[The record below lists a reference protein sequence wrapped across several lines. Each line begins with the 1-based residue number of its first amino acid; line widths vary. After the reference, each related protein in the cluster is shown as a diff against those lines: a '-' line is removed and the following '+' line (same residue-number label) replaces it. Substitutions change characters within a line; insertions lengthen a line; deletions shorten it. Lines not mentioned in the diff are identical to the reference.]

1 MGRSETAEGEKREIG
16 PLGDSSDVTLA
27 DGFTKLLGCRKMQ
40 MIVLMFHFFFN
51 ISLLILGGFKYG
63 EKGYFNVKNR
73 TL

>member
-40 MIVLMFHFFFN
+40 MIVLMFHFFL
-51 ISLLILGGFKYG
+51 ISPCSFLVDLNM
-63 EKGYFNVKNR
+63 EKKA
-73 TL
+73 TLM